1 MKKFLYYLQLFDG
14 LWSVPIAFLVF
25 FFGGYASFKYFGDAI
40 ISTEYL
46 QQVLLAG
53 LILIFANFM
62 AFLGGFFNFRS
73 LQGYFYSREVKDH
86 VKSNLSTWQRIKLY
100 LLVYFG
106 LLVCFLF
113 ILRLVMQATS

>member
-86 VKSNLSTWQRIKLY
+86 VKSTLGCLSASCLY
-100 LLVYFG
+100 Y
-106 LLVCFLF
+106 
-113 ILRLVMQATS
+113 A